1 MSLFRLKIFVFLFSI
16 FTITCLS
23 FGATQDVHVGVGF
36 TFAPNDVTVNAGD
49 TVHWI
54 WDTSGHSTTST
65 TAPGGCTAGGT
76 DPWDS
81 TILPMGSTFDHTFD
95 TSGDYPYK
103 CTLHCGMAPPMVGIV
118 RVVDFDIVCNPSTIP
133 AQPNGSGTTTCT
145 ISSLNNFNAAVDL
158 SVAGLPSGV
167 TFGFSADPVT
177 PPPGGSADSV
187 LTLNVD
193 NTVAPG
199 TYPFTLSGQAGD
211 RTKTVNLTLA
221 LPLFIDDFE
230 DGDVS
235 DWTFVKG
242 TWSVVGGSLVG
253 THDRKA
259 TGLAPFQM
267 SGFESVEVLMQTN
280 GGPGTRTS
288 LLGWFADK
296 KNLVE
301 LLMKEDEDKW
311 VLKQRINGTV
321 VSKGKATQTILP
333 NTDYRVR
340 VVYDQTSDK
349 FQVFIDSVKLFEINA
364 VAPPDGAP
372 GVRVKATTSTFGE
385 IIVF

>member
-1 MSLFRLKIFVFLFSI
+1 MFSGLKSFLFLFSL
-16 FTITCLS
+16 FTITCSL
-23 FGATQDVHVGVGF
+23 FAATQDVHVGVGL

-54 WDTSGHSTTST
+54 WDASGHSTTST
-65 TAPGGCTAGGT
+65 TAPGGCSAGGT

-81 TILPMGSTFDHTFD
+81 TVLPMGSTFDHIFSTA
-95 TSGDYPYK
+95 GDYSYK
-103 CTLHCGMAPPMVGIV
+103 CTPHCGMGMTGIV
-118 RVVDFDIVCNPSTIP
+118 RVVDFDIVCDPTTIS

-145 ISSLNNFNAAVDL
+145 VSSLNSFNAAVDL
-158 SVAGLPSGV
+158 SVSGLPSGV

-177 PPPGGSADSV
+177 PPPGGTADSV

-199 TYPFTLSGQAGD
+199 SYPFTLSGQNGD
-211 RTKTVNLTLA
+211 RTKTVNLVLA
-221 LPLFIDDFE
+221 LPLFLDDFE
-230 DGDVS
+230 DGNAM

-242 TWSVVGGSLVG
+242 TWSVVAGSLVG

-267 SGFESVEVLMQTN
+267 SGFESVEAVMQTN
-280 GGPGTRTS
+280 GGDGTRTS
-288 LLGWFADK
+288 LIGWFADK

-301 LLMKEDEDKW
+301 LLMKEFEDKW
-311 VLKQRINGTV
+311 VLKQRINGV
-321 VSKGKATQTILP
+321 VVAKGKATQTILP

-340 VVYDQTSDK
+340 VTYDQTSDT
-349 FQVFIDSVKLFEINA
+349 FQVFIDGALLFQVNA
-364 VAPPDGAP
+364 VAPPPGAP
-372 GVRVKATTSTFGE
+372 GVRVKSTTSTFGE

>member
-1 MSLFRLKIFVFLFSI
+1 MLSRFKSFLFLLSL
-16 FTITCLS
+16 FTITCSLYA
-23 FGATQDVHVGVGF
+23 ATQDVHVGVGF
-36 TFAPNDVTVNAGD
+36 TFAPNDVTINAGD
-49 TVHWI
+49 TIHWI
-54 WDTSGHSTTST
+54 WDTTGHSSTST
-65 TAPGGCTAGGT
+65 TAPGGCTAGGA

-81 TILPMGSTFDHTFD
+81 AVLPMGSTFDHTFNA
-95 TSGDYPYK
+95 SGDYPYK
-103 CTLHCGMAPPMVGIV
+103 CTPHCGMTPPMVGII
-118 RVVDFDIVCNPSTIP
+118 RVVDFDITCTPTTIS
-133 AQPNGSGTTTCT
+133 AQPNGSGTSTCT
-145 ISSLNNFNAAVDL
+145 VASLNNFNSAVDL
-158 SVAGLPSGV
+158 SVSGLPSGV
-167 TFGFSADPVT
+167 TFDFSADPVT
-177 PPPGGSADSV
+177 PPPGGTADSV

-199 TYPFTLSGQAGD
+199 SYPFTLSGQSGD
-211 RTKTVNLTLA
+211 RVKTVNLVLA

-242 TWSVVGGSLVG
+242 TWSVVNGSLVG

-267 SGFESVEVLMQTN
+267 SGFVSVETLMQTT

-288 LLGWFADK
+288 LLGWFFDK

-321 VSKGKATQTILP
+321 VAKGKATQTILP

-340 VVYDQTSDK
+340 VTYDQATDT
-349 FQVFIDSVKLFEINA
+349 FQVSIDGVQLFQINA

>member
-1 MSLFRLKIFVFLFSI
+1 MSLFRLKIFVVLFSI
-16 FTITCLS
+16 FTIACSL
-23 FGATQDVHVGVGF
+23 FAATQDVHVGVGF

-81 TILPMGSTFDHTFD
+81 TVLLMGATFDHTFNGA
-95 TSGDYPYK
+95 GDYSYK
-103 CTLHCGMAPPMVGIV
+103 CIPHCGMGMTGIV
-118 RVVDFDIVCNPSTIP
+118 RVVDFDITCTPSTIS
-133 AQPNGSGTTTCT
+133 AQQNGSGTATCT
-145 ISSLNNFNAAVDL
+145 VSSLNNFNAAVDL

-177 PPPGGSADSV
+177 PPAGGTADSI

-199 TYPFTLSGQAGD
+199 SYPFTLSGQNGD
-211 RTKTVNLTLA
+211 RTKTVNLVLA
-221 LPLFIDDFE
+221 IPLFIDDFE
-230 DGDVS
+230 DGNAM

-280 GGPGTRTS
+280 GGAGTRTS
-288 LLGWFADK
+288 LIGWFADK

-311 VLKQRINGTV
+311 VLKQRINGAV
-321 VSKGKATQTILP
+321 VSKGKATATILP

-340 VVYDQTSDK
+340 VTYDQTSDT
-349 FQVFIDSVKLFEINA
+349 FQVFIDGVLLFPVNA
-364 VAPPDGAP
+364 VSPPNGAP
-372 GVRVKATTSTFGE
+372 GVRVKSTTSTFGE
-385 IIVF
+385 ILVF

>member
-1 MSLFRLKIFVFLFSI
+1 MSVSRLKSFLFLFSL
-16 FTITCLS
+16 FTITCSL
-23 FGATQDVHVGVGF
+23 FAATQDVHVGVGF
-36 TFAPNDVTVNAGD
+36 TFAPNDVTINAGD

-54 WDTSGHSTTST
+54 WDTGGHSTTST

-81 TILPMGSTFDHTFD
+81 TVLMMGATFDHIFGTA
-95 TSGDYPYK
+95 GDYSYK
-103 CTLHCGMAPPMVGIV
+103 CIPHCGMGMTGIV
-118 RVVDFDIVCNPSTIP
+118 RVVDFDIVCNPLTIS

-145 ISSLNNFNAAVDL
+145 VSSLNSFNAAVDL
-158 SVAGLPSGV
+158 SVSGLPSGV

-177 PPPGGSADSV
+177 PPPNGTADSI

-199 TYPFTLSGQAGD
+199 SYPFTLTGQNGD
-211 RTKTVNLTLA
+211 RTKTVNLVLA

-242 TWSVVGGSLVG
+242 TWSVVSGSLVG

-259 TGLAPFQM
+259 TGLAPFTM
-267 SGFESVEVLMQTN
+267 TGFESVEAVIQTA

-288 LLGWFADK
+288 LIGWFGDK

-301 LLMKEDEDKW
+301 LLMKEDEDRW
-311 VLKQRINGTV
+311 VLKQRINGV
-321 VSKGKATQTILP
+321 LVAKGKAIQTILP

-340 VVYDQTSDK
+340 VTYDQTSDT
-349 FQVFIDSVKLFEINA
+349 FQVFIDSVMVLQINA
-364 VAPPDGAP
+364 VAPPDGSP

-385 IIVF
+385 ILVF

>member
-1 MSLFRLKIFVFLFSI
+1 MFFARPKIFLFLFSL
-16 FTITCLS
+16 FTITSSL
-23 FGATQDVHVGVGF
+23 FAATTDVHVGVGF
-36 TFAPNDVTVNAGD
+36 TFAPNDVTINAGD
-49 TVHWI
+49 TIHWI
-54 WDTSGHSTTST
+54 WDTGGHSSTST

-81 TILPMGSTFDHTFD
+81 TVLPMGQTFDHTFN
-95 TSGDYPYK
+95 TAGDYPYK
-103 CTLHCGMAPPMVGIV
+103 CTPHCGMGMVAIV
-118 RVVDFDIVCNPSTIP
+118 RVVDFDLTCTPTTIS
-133 AQPNGSGTTTCT
+133 AQPNGSGTSTCT
-145 ISSLNNFNAAVDL
+145 VASLNNFSSAVDL
-158 SVAGLPSGV
+158 SVSGLPSGV

-177 PPPGGSADSV
+177 PPAGGTADSI

-199 TYPFTLSGQAGD
+199 SYPFTVSGQSGD
-211 RTKTVNLTLA
+211 RVKTVNMVLA

-242 TWSVVGGSLVG
+242 TWSVVNGSLVG

-259 TGLAPFQM
+259 TGLAPFTM
-267 SGFESVEVLMQTN
+267 SGFESVEVVMQTV

-288 LLGWFADK
+288 LLGWFGDK

-301 LLMKEDEDKW
+301 LLMKEDEDRW
-311 VLKQRINGTV
+311 VLKQRIAGSV
-321 VSKGKATQTILP
+321 VSKGKVLQTILP

-340 VVYDQTSDK
+340 ITYDQTSDT
-349 FQVFIDSVKLFEINA
+349 FQVFIDGVLLFQINA
-364 VAPPDGAP
+364 VAPPDGSP